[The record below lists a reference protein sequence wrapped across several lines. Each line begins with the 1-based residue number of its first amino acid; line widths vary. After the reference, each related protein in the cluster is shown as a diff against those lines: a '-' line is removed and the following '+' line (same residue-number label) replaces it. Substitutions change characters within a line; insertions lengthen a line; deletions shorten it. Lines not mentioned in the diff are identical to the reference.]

1 MFPHFLSSHH
11 LAGLDSGPC
20 AELHRT
26 QITKPPRKS
35 VFLDRGVG
43 KGDLCKVRVC
53 RGYAISWRFFWLCHF
68 FFLLFLFPSP
78 ATKGT
83 EVTELQHRSSKPSI
97 VNLDKR
103 LSFWRT
109 RRTWVGH
116 ERLWHEEQKMLYVN
130 YISIK
135 LRDNV

>member
-35 VFLDRGVG
+35 VFPDRGVG

-53 RGYAISWRFFWLCHF
+53 GGYPISWGVILAMP
-68 FFLLFLFPSP
+68 FLFSSLSQPCH
-78 ATKGT
+78 KG
-83 EVTELQHRSSKPSI
+83 
-97 VNLDKR
+97 N
-103 LSFWRT
+103 
-109 RRTWVGH
+109 
-116 ERLWHEEQKMLYVN
+116 
-130 YISIK
+130 
-135 LRDNV
+135 